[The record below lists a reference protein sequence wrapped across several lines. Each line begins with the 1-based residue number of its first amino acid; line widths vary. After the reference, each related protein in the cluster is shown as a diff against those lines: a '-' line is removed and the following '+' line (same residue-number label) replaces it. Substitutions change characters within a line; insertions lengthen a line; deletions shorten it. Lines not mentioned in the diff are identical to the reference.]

1 MFFTPYDCGGLLGP
15 LVVLSFKFRT
25 FLARALVVR
34 TFLEAP
40 KAFLAITN
48 KQSPLDYPKT
58 TDPKISR
65 RDKDQQKTVKQLRP
79 EPVPK
84 RIEPRPGTRDDLRR
98 RFDLGT
104 RTGETSW
111 KQKRKKIQLSLVL

>member
-15 LVVLSFKFRT
+15 LAVLSFKFRT

-40 KAFLAITN
+40 KAFLAITF

-65 RDKDQQKTVKQLRP
+65 RDKDQQKNRQTTKARTCS
-79 EPVPK
+79 EANRTK
-84 RIEPRPGTRDDLRR
+84 ARNSRR
-98 RFDLGT
+98 L
-104 RTGETSW
+104 ET
-111 KQKRKKIQLSLVL
+111 KV